1 MFEALS
7 ARCTVITLAHV
18 MGLSLYR
25 CFLSA
30 CTLQRLIL
38 KIDLEPSLKVEETG
52 LCSPLPSMSCKFQKD
67 GVALADTTFKG
78 PPKVNR

>member
-30 CTLQRLIL
+30 CTLQWLIL
-38 KIDLEPSLKVEETG
+38 KIDLEPSLKVGETG
-52 LCSPLPSMSCKFQKD
+52 LCSPLPSMRCKFQKD
-67 GVALADTTFKG
+67 GVALADTTFEQ